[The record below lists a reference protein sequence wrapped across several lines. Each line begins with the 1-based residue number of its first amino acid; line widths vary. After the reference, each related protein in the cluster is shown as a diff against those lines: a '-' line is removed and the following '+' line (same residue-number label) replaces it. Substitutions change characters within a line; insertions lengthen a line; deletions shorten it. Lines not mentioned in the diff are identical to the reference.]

1 MDKLGNYACS
11 SKNAI
16 YMYKDSVEIPPLGM
30 VDDAL
35 IISTCGTESV
45 KTNSVINSFIESKK
59 LKFGKSKCHRMHIG
73 KSDKNC
79 PSLKVHGFQ
88 MDGSKCEKYLGDL
101 ISADGKITD
110 NIAARKN
117 KGFGLSDGIVA
128 ILDEIPLG
136 RFKIEMG
143 LELRQ
148 AMLINGILYNSEAW
162 QSISDDEFKQ
172 LDLIDNHI
180 LRKILGAHSKT
191 STSFLHLE
199 TGTIPIR
206 FVIANRRLVFYYN
219 IMSKPGSELIKRV
232 FNAQKDNP
240 TKGDWYHTIKS
251 EFELIMEDIGDYD
264 EQTIKSMKFSSYKKF
279 IKKRSEKQH

>member
-1 MDKLGNYACS
+1 M
-11 SKNAI
+11 
-16 YMYKDSVEIPPLGM
+16 
-30 VDDAL
+30 
-35 IISTCGTESV
+35 
-45 KTNSVINSFIESKK
+45 
-59 LKFGKSKCHRMHIG
+59 
-73 KSDKNC
+73 
-79 PSLKVHGFQ
+79 
-88 MDGSKCEKYLGDL
+88 
-101 ISADGKITD
+101 
-110 NIAARKN
+110 
-117 KGFGLSDGIVA
+117 A

-136 RFKIEMG
+136 RFNIEMG

-172 LDLIDNHI
+172 LELIDNHI

-279 IKKRSEKQH
+279 IKKKIREAAFKFLQSDKSSKSKVKDIEYKKLAPQKYIKSNQFTNDEVQLLARLRSRNTSVKDNFSRMHEE